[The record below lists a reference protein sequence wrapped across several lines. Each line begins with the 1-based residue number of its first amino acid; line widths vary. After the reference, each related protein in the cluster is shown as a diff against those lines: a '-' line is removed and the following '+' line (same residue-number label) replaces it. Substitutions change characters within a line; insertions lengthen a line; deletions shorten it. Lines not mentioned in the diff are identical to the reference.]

1 MSSEYW
7 FMFPLAMMIAT
18 IAMASG
24 ISGATFFAPL
34 LILALSLPPEIAI
47 GTGLITQVF
56 GFASGVTAYARQ
68 GLIDYKLSR
77 SLMVV
82 SVPAAVLGTSLG
94 GYVSPDLLRG
104 LLGLGLIAIA
114 LSFLKSPDPARV
126 PMSEEGDG
134 TSITTREGEVIR
146 YKVASPAGCAAVG
159 GIGGLL
165 IGMISTGQGELNG
178 YYLLRRCSLPPRVAV
193 ASNVF
198 AVAVTSL
205 VASVGHFMRFVQTG
219 GQTLDVVINLTIFTV
234 PGVII
239 GGQLG
244 PLISSRVSQSHLEKG
259 MAALF
264 GIVAVLMLLF

>member
-1 MSSEYW
+1 
-7 FMFPLAMMIAT
+7 MFPLAMMIAT

-24 ISGATFFAPL
+24 ISGATFLAPL
-34 LILALSLPPEIAI
+34 FILALSLPPEIAI

-114 LSFLKSPDPARV
+114 LSFLRSPDQARV
-126 PMSEEGDG
+126 PMSAEGDGDG
-134 TSITTREGEVIR
+134 TSITTREGEVVR
-146 YKVASPAGCAAVG
+146 YEAASPAGCAAVG

-244 PLISSRVSQSHLEKG
+244 PLISSRVSQSQLEKS

-264 GIVAVLMLLF
+264 GIVAILMLLF